1 MPCPNKNRK
10 RSSYVNFR
18 VTPEERIR
26 IEERMK
32 VLGTSKSD
40 YYIKT
45 FLGQKINIV
54 VGKYQSDR
62 LSLEFKRLREAINN
76 LAEDNLNEDLEKLL
90 LETKSLLIEL
100 KPLVEEQKKNELSKE
115 DFDKK

>member
-45 FLGQKINIV
+45 FLGQEIKIV

-62 LSLEFKRLREAINN
+62 LSLEFKRLREAINS
-76 LAEDNLNEDLEKLL
+76 LNENNLGDDLELL
-90 LETKSLLIEL
+90 LQETKALLIEL
-100 KPLVEEQKKNELSKE
+100 KPLVEERKKDELSKE
-115 DFDKK
+115 DFEKK